1 MILLAIKL
9 LLAHLIG
16 DFLFQPDTWVTH
28 KKEHKIKSKYLYWH
42 IAIHLTALLILLQF
56 QYTLAIVF
64 IILTHFI
71 IDVIKIYLTN
81 QKNSRLLFVSDQ
93 IAHVVVLLGVVY
105 YYFPFKIDINT
116 IYTQK
121 NLLFITFLLL
131 VTYVS
136 SVLIKQLISK
146 WDAEI
151 NNDKKSIDGAGNY
164 IGMLERLLVFIF
176 VLLNLWS
183 AIGFLITA
191 KSVFRF
197 GDLTDGKNRKLTE
210 YVLIGTLLSFGLAI
224 ILGILYKYLITL
236 EV

>member
-16 DFLFQPDTWVTH
+16 DFLFQPDRWVTH
-28 KKEHKIKSKYLYWH
+28 KKKHKIKSKYLYWH
-42 IAIHLTALLILLQF
+42 LAIHLTALLILLQF
-56 QYTLAIVF
+56 EYLFAIVV
-64 IILTHFI
+64 IILTHFS
-71 IDVIKIYLTN
+71 IDVMKIYLIN
-81 QKNSRLLFVSDQ
+81 KKNSRLLFVIDQ
-93 IAHVVVLLGVVY
+93 IAHLLVLLGVVY
-105 YYFPFKIDINT
+105 YYTPFKIDINA
-116 IYTQK
+116 IYTQE

-136 SVLIKQLISK
+136 SILIKQLISK

-164 IGMLERLLVFIF
+164 IGILERLLVFIF

-224 ILGILYKYLITL
+224 VLGILYKYLITL
-236 EV
+236 EA